1 MGGKREMKRHPLR
14 MGRTKMRSMFVLALG
29 AVGLLLSVSNGQA
42 QTFKN
47 SNFKGRYICRS
58 SSDVNFEESVTL
70 LNPDGKGKFK
80 DGQKGLVSSD
90 FEEIASGCTAKAG
103 SSQACPCIFTLDP
116 SSSYAVTADGTAT
129 ASLVWIAAGSNPSA
143 CPTSP
148 SFTLIDQWNFV
159 LAQGGV
165 TMVMD
170 GNNNGFEEEP
180 GLGSCT
186 RAATQ

>member
-1 MGGKREMKRHPLR
+1 MKRHPRR
-14 MGRTKMRSMFVLALG
+14 MGRTKMLGMFVLALG
-29 AVGLLLSVSNGQA
+29 AVVLSVSNCQA

-80 DGQKGLVSSD
+80 SGEKGLVSSD
-90 FEEIASGCTAKAG
+90 FEDSTLLSGCTAKAG
-103 SSQACPCIFTLDP
+103 SSQACQCIYTLDT
-116 SSSYAVTADGTAT
+116 SSSYAVTGDGTAT
-129 ASLVWIAAGSNPSA
+129 ASLIWIAAGANDAA

-148 SFTLIDQWNFV
+148 SFTLEDQLNFV
-159 LAQGGV
+159 LAQGGM
-165 TMVMD
+165 TLVMD

-180 GLGSCT
+180 GLGACT
-186 RAATQ
+186 RTATQ

>member
-1 MGGKREMKRHPLR
+1 
-14 MGRTKMRSMFVLALG
+14 MFVLALG

-47 SNFKGRYICRS
+47 SNFKGRYVCRS

-90 FEEIASGCTAKAG
+90 FEDSTLVSGCTAKAG
-103 SSQACPCIFTLDP
+103 SSQACPCIYTLD
-116 SSSYAVTADGTAT
+116 SSSAYVVAADGTAT
-129 ASLVWIAAGSNPSA
+129 ASLVWIAAGTNDVA

-148 SFTLIDQWNFV
+148 SFTLKDQLNLV
-159 LAQGGV
+159 LAQGG
-165 TMVMD
+165 TTLVMD

-186 RAATQ
+186 RTGTQ

>member
-1 MGGKREMKRHPLR
+1 MKRHPLR
-14 MGRTKMRSMFVLALG
+14 MGRTTMRGMFVLALG
-29 AVGLLLSVSNGQA
+29 SVGLLLSVSNGQA

-80 DGQKGLVSSD
+80 DGHKGLVSVD
-90 FEEIASGCTAKAG
+90 FEDSTLVSGCTAKAG
-103 SSQACPCIFTLDP
+103 SSQSCPCVFTLDP
-116 SSSYAVTADGTAT
+116 SSSYAVTSDGTAT
-129 ASLVWIAAGSNPSA
+129 ASLVWIAAGTNDAA

-148 SFTLIDQWNFV
+148 SFTLVDQLNLV
-159 LAQGGV
+159 LAQGG
-165 TMVMD
+165 TTLVMD

-186 RAATQ
+186 RTGTQ

>member
-1 MGGKREMKRHPLR
+1 
-14 MGRTKMRSMFVLALG
+14 
-29 AVGLLLSVSNGQA
+29 LLLSVGNSQA

-58 SSDVNFEESVTL
+58 ASDNNFEESVTL
-70 LNPDGKGKFK
+70 LDPDGKGKFK
-80 DGQKGLVSSD
+80 DGQKGLVSAD
-90 FEEIASGCTAKAG
+90 FEDSTIVSGCTAKAG
-103 SSQACPCIFTLDP
+103 SSQACQCIFTLDP

-129 ASLVWIAAGSNPSA
+129 ASLVWIAAGSNDAA
-143 CPTSP
+143 CPTTLGG
-148 SFTLIDQWNFV
+148 FTLKDQWNFV
-159 LAQGGV
+159 LAQGGT

-180 GLGSCT
+180 GLGACT